1 MANPISKSNS
11 SVIQT
16 GGIVCPGCGGEN
28 ASDAVFCEHAPCHKA
43 LGNFKYVQEE
53 LLARTRW
60 HETIAEK
67 ATEFIGKPHFLVVHI
82 LWFILWV
89 MVNSGVAVMAW
100 RFDTY
105 PFALLGI
112 ILTAE
117 AIFITGFLLISQNRQ
132 NAHADKR
139 AELDYEV
146 NVRTYREISEIDAK
160 MELLIERLER
170 LESAITNSK
179 S

>member
-1 MANPISKSNS
+1 MVDQNTLNKFSDVQPAPR
-11 SVIQT
+11 
-16 GGIVCPGCGGEN
+16 VCPGCGGMN
-28 ASDAVFCEHAPCHKA
+28 PSDAVFCEHPPCHKA

-53 LLARTRW
+53 LRAHTGW

-82 LWFILWV
+82 LWFVSWIV
-89 MVNSGVAVMAW
+89 INSGLAAMAW
-100 RFDTY
+100 RFDHY

-132 NAHADKR
+132 NAHANKR

-146 NVRTYREISEIDAK
+146 NVRTYRAISEIDTK
-160 MELLIERLER
+160 MGLLMERLDR
-170 LESAITNSK
+170 LESAITNSR